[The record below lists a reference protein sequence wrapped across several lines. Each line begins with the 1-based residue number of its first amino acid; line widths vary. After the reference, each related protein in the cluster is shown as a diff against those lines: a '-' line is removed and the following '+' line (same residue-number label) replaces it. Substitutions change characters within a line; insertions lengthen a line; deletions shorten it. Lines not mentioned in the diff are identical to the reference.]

1 MRLFATLGVKTYVF
15 SNFVGTMIRYA
26 DYMFNHNDSV
36 ESIDMSTVDLSNV
49 QSAYEM
55 FNFGSAPI
63 SLFKTPLK
71 TPAFSISITSKYSLY
86 AAKTDGTPATAALT
100 TLSASMRQSLTLKRV
115 FTLVFHAAPYNAL
128 GASSQSGTFSA
139 TTGYTI
145 SGSTAYMRVFAGSI
159 VSTAPKFTPPSGYS
173 GYTWKTSSGGS
184 FSTITIISENLEFYP
199 VYT

>member
-1 MRLFATLGVKTYVF
+1 MFAMLNVKTYVF

-26 DYMFNHNDSV
+26 DYMFNHNDV
-36 ESIDMSTVDLSNV
+36 LETIDMSRVDISNV
-49 QSAYEM
+49 QSAYEL
-55 FNFGSAPI
+55 FDFGSAPI

-71 TPAFSISITSKYSLY
+71 TPAFTISITSKYDLY
-86 AAKTDGTPATAALT
+86 AAKTDGTPATAAVK
-100 TLSASMRQSLTLKRV
+100 TLSASMKQSVTLKRV
-115 FTLVFHAAPYNAL
+115 FTLVFHAAPYNSL
-128 GASSQSGTFSA
+128 GISSQTGTFST

-159 VSTAPKFTPPSGYS
+159 VSMAPKFTPPSGYS